1 MKDIGTF
8 IYIAI
13 ILISIF
19 GSLIGKKKKPKVYP
33 TTSGKSNRPKSK
45 SLDEILKEISESFD
59 QSKPVVI
66 PPSSKEI
73 VQEEYQNEY
82 TLESTN
88 IVIEDTEEES
98 VLTYDSMEDHRI
110 HGKGFDK
117 IFSEQN
123 ELSIKSESF
132 KVDDWRK
139 AIIYSEILKRPHY

>member
-33 TTSGKSNRPKSK
+33 TTSDKSNRPKSK

-59 QSKPVVI
+59 QPKPVMV
-66 PPSSKEI
+66 PPTSKEI
-73 VQEEYQNEY
+73 VEEEYQNEY
-82 TLESTN
+82 SLESTN

-98 VLTYDSMEDHRI
+98 VLAYDSMEDHRI
-110 HGKGFDK
+110 HGKGFDES
-117 IFSEQN
+117 FSEQN
-123 ELSIKSESF
+123 EFNFNSESF